1 MGFRKRNFLAVLLTM
16 VLLVTTFPDIGRKT
30 QAASPTGKSYT
41 YISENQELKITLT
54 EVKEND
60 YWYEYYLVVTNE
72 SSRSI
77 CDWSI
82 ALNCSDISKYSKAFE
97 CSASKDEATG
107 ILTVRGAGNHKVI
120 AAGSSV
126 SENNSFKLGFG
137 SAVSFSGGKIEYS
150 YGTQSS
156 AEDTADGTGYGNT
169 YLGGYTCK
177 YNLTGETKTVD
188 FSDTPV
194 GKHGKLHV
202 SGTRLKDEN
211 DQPVI
216 LRGVSTHGMHWGEMT
231 PFVNKTAFQNLRDE
245 WGVDMIRLVNY
256 VTQGG
261 YTQGAQSTLDDC
273 IQRGVSYADDLGMYA
288 IIDWHIHAENPE
300 ETKAE
305 AINFFYKYSKLY
317 GSHNNI
323 IYEICNEPTETPWS
337 QIKSY
342 AQEVVNTI
350 RANDPDAIIVV
361 GTNTWSQDVDEVA
374 VNGGKIDDPNVMYT
388 IHFYSGSHSQSL
400 RDKVSTALDAG
411 TPVFCTEFGI
421 CDASGNGGFNLDEA
435 DAWIDFF
442 ERKGISYCCW
452 SLCNK
457 DESASMISPQCTKK
471 SGWVAS
477 DLGATGAWLINTYR
491 SKRNEIPDATEKPV
505 VTDTPSNTAGTIVIP
520 TITPGVGETTG
531 PKPTVMPDTTAT
543 AVPSAT
549 QTASRDTPVTADP
562 APATNM
568 PVEDQQD
575 FLENAN
581 IAFGSE
587 NYQMYVT
594 EKLKLK
600 TNTGNYAV
608 TIVSYQSSNP
618 KVATVSKNGIVHGKK
633 AGTVTITAVLSNG
646 SHISCQATVRKP
658 KVKLKKTSFTLKKKK
673 TVRIQIRKKIFSD
686 SVKKYKVSGKKLVTV
701 SRKGVIRG
709 LRKGKTTVKV
719 IMKSGVTVKCR
730 IKVK

>member
-1 MGFRKRNFLAVLLTM
+1 MKLRKRHFLAIFLTM
-16 VLLVTTFPDIGRKT
+16 VLLVNIFPDVGRKT

-41 YISENQELKITLT
+41 YISDNQELKITLT
-54 EVKEND
+54 EVREND
-60 YWYEYYLVVTNE
+60 YWYEYYLAVTNQ
-72 SSRSI
+72 SSQSI

-97 CSASKDEATG
+97 CSASKDESTG
-107 ILTVRGAGNHKVI
+107 ILTVKGAGNHKVI

-126 SENNSFKLGFG
+126 SESNSLKLGFG
-137 SAVSFSGGKIEYS
+137 SSVSFSGGKIEYS

-156 AEDTADGTGYGNT
+156 AEDTADGVGYGNT
-169 YLGGYTCK
+169 YLGGYTCR
-177 YNLTGETKTVD
+177 YNLTGETKSVN

-202 SGTRLKDEN
+202 SGTRLMDEYN
-211 DQPVI
+211 QPVI
-216 LRGVSTHGMHWGEMT
+216 LRGASMHGMHWSEMT
-231 PFVNKTAFQNLRDE
+231 PFVNKAAFQNLRDE
-245 WGVDMIRLVNY
+245 WGVTMIRLVNY

-261 YTQGAQSTLDDC
+261 YTQGAQSSLDDC

-288 IIDWHIHAENPE
+288 IIDWHIHAENPND
-300 ETKAE
+300 TKAE
-305 AINFFYKYSKLY
+305 AIQFFEKYSKMY

-323 IYEICNEPTETPWS
+323 IYEICNEPTGTPWS
-337 QIKSY
+337 QIKPY

-421 CDASGNGGFNLDEA
+421 CDASGNGGFNLNEA
-435 DAWIDFF
+435 DIWIDFL
-442 ERKGISYCCW
+442 EEKGISYCCW

-457 DESASMISPQCTKK
+457 DESASMISPQCAKK

-491 SKRNEIPDATEKPV
+491 SKRSEVPDVTEKPA
-505 VTDTPSNTAGTIVIP
+505 VTDSPSGTAGTVVIP
-520 TITPGVGETTG
+520 TIIPGIAETTG
-531 PKPTVMPDTTAT
+531 PKPTVIPNTTAT
-543 AVPSAT
+543 VPSAT
-549 QTASRDTPVTADP
+549 QTASPD
-562 APATNM
+562 APATAKPVLPTNT
-568 PVEDQQD
+568 PVEDQQVSPS
-575 FLENAN
+575 NN
-581 IAFGSE
+581 SIAFESE
-587 NYQMYVT
+587 NYQVYVT
-594 EKLKLK
+594 ERLKLK
-600 TNTGNYAV
+600 TSEGNHAV
-608 TIVSYQSSNP
+608 TIISYQSSDA
-618 KVATVSKNGIVHGKK
+618 KVAAVSKNGIVHGKK

-646 SHISCQATVRKP
+646 SQICCQVTVRKP

-673 TVRIQIRKKIFSD
+673 TVRIQIKKKISSD
-686 SVKKYKVSGKKLVTV
+686 SVKKYKVSGKKIVKV
-701 SRKGVIRG
+701 SRKGVVKG